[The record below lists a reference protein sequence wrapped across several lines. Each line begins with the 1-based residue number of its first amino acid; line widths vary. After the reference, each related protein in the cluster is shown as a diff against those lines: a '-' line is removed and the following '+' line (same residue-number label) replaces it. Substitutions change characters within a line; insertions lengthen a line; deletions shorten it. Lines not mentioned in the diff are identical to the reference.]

1 MAKHKHTH
9 TTTSARAWT
18 DTRARAAE
26 QLKRECTKKK
36 QSHRL
41 QQLNEKKNTP
51 IFVTQTLTEKNNNAK
66 TIRRI

>member
-9 TTTSARAWT
+9 TTTSARART

-26 QLKRECTKKK
+26 QLERECTEKK

-41 QQLNEKKNTP
+41 QQLNEKNTP